1 MDTGQGR
8 ALIRLYPL
16 YGYWTGQGTDKAIPS
31 VWILDRAGLIRLYPL
46 YAGSEITPEI
56 PEIAGKNTIIPAKI
70 VYLPENLA
78 SRNYWLLFITYL
90 LVRW

>member
-46 YAGSEITPEI
+46 YGYWTWQGTDKAIPSVWILDRAGH
-56 PEIAGKNTIIPAKI
+56 
-70 VYLPENLA
+70 
-78 SRNYWLLFITYL
+78 
-90 LVRW
+90 